1 MNNSSSD
8 IPIIAASLEALPKI
22 GTKPHRLLSYLIDGK
37 KHDRNKLIS
46 DPLLGESIRSPLQVL
61 KGDKYSHWLI
71 HSSVCEHSKA
81 RIIQLDPRHL
91 SGNAEEDAEAR
102 RERRKQLKEVSAKEA
117 KQGRLREAKAV
128 RERCEANAEYFKL
141 LGNAANDP
149 TFKKIN
155 R

>member
-1 MNNSSSD
+1 MNNSNSV
-8 IPIIAASLEALPKI
+8 ITLTLAPLEALPKI

-46 DPLLGESIRSPLQVL
+46 DPLLGESMRSALQGL
-61 KGDKYSHWLI
+61 RGDKLSHWLI
-71 HSSVCEHSKA
+71 HSSICEHTHAKT
-81 RIIQLDPRHL
+81 IQLDPRHL
-91 SGNAEEDAEAR
+91 SGNAEQDTEAR

-117 KQGRLREAKAV
+117 KQGRIREPKAV
-128 RERCEANAEYFKL
+128 RERGEANAEYFKS
-141 LGNAANDP
+141 LGKAANDP